1 MPSRPTAAPACPGT
15 SPSPRSTPRHACCGS
30 PTAPTRSTASAWPAA
45 SCART
50 CPAEQRRRAAT
61 GGNASARTERRK
73 ERPDGSTGA
82 GPLRGR
88 RRRGHGHARFPV
100 QPQRPLQRAA
110 RPARRR
116 AGTGRRGRGGAG
128 GGPDRCRPGLL
139 LRRRPGRAAH
149 AQPGRARRRRLPP
162 ARGAAAAVA
171 LAQAGDLPCQR
182 RRQGRRHRPDR
193 GVRHRGRAGACQL
206 RLLRGAGGRGA
217 GDHRGHLPAEAGAAR
232 RRRVPA
238 HRRGVRRP
246 AGGRDRAAEPGG
258 ARRRPRRRG
267 GSLRRAAAPRRPR
280 GARPYQ
286 GDAARAA
293 RARLRRRPR
302 THAAALP
309 RALRLGRGARG
320 DARLRRETRAELGSS
335 PVRAPLR
342 IANCSGF
349 YGDRLSAA
357 REMVEGGPIDVL
369 TGDYLAELTM
379 GILWKARAKDPDAGY
394 ATSFLAQWE
403 QVATAVA
410 ERGVKVVVNAGGL
423 NPAGLAQA
431 VRAVATRLG
440 LAVRVAH
447 LDDGRPLAGQPL
459 PPVAANAYLGC
470 FGIAEALA
478 AGADVVVCGRVTDAA
493 LTMGP
498 AAWHHR
504 WAREDFDAL
513 AGALVAGHVIECG
526 AQATGG
532 NYAFFAEVPDLVA
545 PGFPIAEVAADG
557 GAVIT
562 KHAAHGGLVSVGTVT
577 AQLLYEVAGPRYAS
591 PDVVARLDS
600 VRLEPDG
607 PDRVRISGVRGEP
620 PPPTT
625 KVAVVLPGGWRNT
638 VGFLLTG
645 LDVEAKAAL
654 VERALWPRLG
664 GREAFAR
671 SDVRLLGGDRPDPA
685 SPEEALSELRV
696 TVMDPYPAKV
706 GRRFSAACVELG
718 LASYPGFTLTAPPGR
733 ETAFAV
739 YWPTLVPNEV
749 VPHRVVH
756 HDGGSSTV
764 APAPLVAA
772 LDLDAPGAPLGRL
785 AGARSGDKGG
795 NANLGVWA
803 RDQAGYAWLEGSLTV
818 ERLRS
823 LLPETAGLE
832 VRRYTFPNLLALNF
846 VIAGLLGDGV
856 ASSTRPD
863 PQAKGLGE
871 QLRARLV
878 DLPVALLEPAAG

>member
-1 MPSRPTAAPACPGT
+1 
-15 SPSPRSTPRHACCGS
+15 
-30 PTAPTRSTASAWPAA
+30 
-45 SCART
+45 
-50 CPAEQRRRAAT
+50 
-61 GGNASARTERRK
+61 
-73 ERPDGSTGA
+73 
-82 GPLRGR
+82 
-88 RRRGHGHARFPV
+88 
-100 QPQRPLQRAA
+100 
-110 RPARRR
+110 
-116 AGTGRRGRGGAG
+116 
-128 GGPDRCRPGLL
+128 
-139 LRRRPGRAAH
+139 
-149 AQPGRARRRRLPP
+149 
-162 ARGAAAAVA
+162 
-171 LAQAGDLPCQR
+171 
-182 RRQGRRHRPDR
+182 
-193 GVRHRGRAGACQL
+193 
-206 RLLRGAGGRGA
+206 
-217 GDHRGHLPAEAGAAR
+217 
-232 RRRVPA
+232 
-238 HRRGVRRP
+238 
-246 AGGRDRAAEPGG
+246 
-258 ARRRPRRRG
+258 
-267 GSLRRAAAPRRPR
+267 
-280 GARPYQ
+280 
-286 GDAARAA
+286 
-293 RARLRRRPR
+293 
-302 THAAALP
+302 
-309 RALRLGRGARG
+309 
-320 DARLRRETRAELGSS
+320 
-335 PVRAPLR
+335 VRAPLR

-440 LAVRVAH
+440 LAVRVAHVDGDDLLASLPGLQAAGEPLAH

-696 TVMDPYPAKV
+696 TVMDPDPAKV

-733 ETAFAV
+733 GTAFAV

-772 LDLDAPGAPLGRL
+772 LDLDAPAAPLPPPAAVPGQAPAPGAAPSESPRTDPTVRAPLGRL